1 MKHISCLA
9 MLMLV
14 ILGVGR
20 IATAANPFF
29 LKNGDRVCFYGYSI
43 TAQRYYT
50 TDVETY
56 VLTHYPKLK
65 VKFVNSGIGGDR
77 VTGGWAGPIDL
88 RLKRDVFPFKPN
100 VIVYLLGQNDAGY
113 KPYSKR
119 TFDIYRRGLK
129 HILDSLRS
137 HLPNV
142 RIVLINSS
150 PWDDITHPPGFML
163 DPKAKGSYNDVLIRY
178 GQYNQQLAKRDHFF
192 GVDFNAPL
200 VAVLKKAV
208 KINLKLARMIIP
220 GRIHPSAAGHLVMAQ
235 TLLKAWGAPSTI
247 TSVRINAEDKQ
258 VVKSANTAVSGVAD
272 AHGTLSWRQMDGSLP
287 MPIMSLHD
295 KWPLFAPQGLWPA
308 RTPNFKYTNPVTALV
323 VKECGFY
330 HALDR
335 ETLRVTHLSAPKYQL
350 RIDGQPVGT
359 FSSMD
364 LAHGIN
370 LARFATPMMTQAYR
384 VLALAWQRTEVR
396 FAGWQQVQLPM
407 ANIFHRPTFF
417 HAPRGP
423 IFPVDTQSNP
433 AARMAVQKIMR
444 GFSALEHVV
453 AAAERQAAQPVMHH
467 YTLVPMGG

>member
-1 MKHISCLA
+1 MKHISGFA
-9 MLMLV
+9 ILMMV

-20 IATAANPFF
+20 VASAGHPFF

-56 VLTHYPKLK
+56 VLTHYPDLK
-65 VKFVNSGIGGDR
+65 VTFVNSGVGGDR

-113 KPYSKR
+113 KPYAKPA
-119 TFDIYRRGLK
+119 FDIYRRGLS
-129 HILDSLRS
+129 HILHSLRS
-137 HLPNV
+137 HLPKV
-142 RIVLINSS
+142 RIVLINST
-150 PWDDITHPPGFML
+150 PWDDFTHPPGFML

-178 GQYNQQLAKRDHFF
+178 GQYNRQLAKRDHLFL
-192 GVDFNAPL
+192 VDFNAPL

-208 KINLKLARMIIP
+208 KVNLNLARMIIP

-235 TLLKAWGAPSTI
+235 TLLKAWGAPATV
-247 TSVRINAEDKQ
+247 TSVRINAEDKR
-258 VVKSANTAVSGVAD
+258 VGKSVNTTVSGVAD
-272 AHGTLSWRQMDGSLP
+272 THGTLSWRQMDGSLP

-295 KWPLFAPQGLWPA
+295 KWPLFAPKRLWPA
-308 RTPNFKYTNPVTALV
+308 RTPNYKYTNPVTALV

-335 ETLRVTHLSAPKYQL
+335 ETLRVTHLGASNYQL
-350 RIDGQPVGT
+350 RIDGQAVGT
-359 FSSMD
+359 FSSTD

-370 LARFATPMMTQAYR
+370 LATLSTPMMTQAYR

-396 FAGWQQVQLPM
+396 FAGWRQVQLPM

-417 HAPRGP
+417 HAPKGP
-423 IFPVDTQSNP
+423 IFPVDTESNS
-433 AARMAVQKIMR
+433 AARTAVQKIMS
-444 GFSALEHVV
+444 GFSALERVV
-453 AAAERQAAQPVMHH
+453 AHAERQAAQPVAHQ
-467 YTLVPMGG
+467 YTLVPISG

>member
-1 MKHISCLA
+1 MKNISGLA
-9 MLMLV
+9 VLMLV

-20 IATAANPFF
+20 IAPAANPFF

-56 VLTHYPKLK
+56 ILTHYPKLK

-113 KPYSKR
+113 KPYSKP
-119 TFDIYRRGLK
+119 TFDIYRRGLA
-129 HILDSLRS
+129 HILRSLRS

-142 RIVLINSS
+142 RIVLINST
-150 PWDDITHPPGFML
+150 PWDDFTHSPGFML
-163 DPKAKGSYNDVLIRY
+163 DRKAKGSYNDVLIRY
-178 GQYNQQLAKRDHFF
+178 GQYNQQLAKRDHLFL
-192 GVDFNAPL
+192 VDFNAPL

-208 KINLKLARMIIP
+208 KVNLKLARMIIP

-235 TLLKAWGAPSTI
+235 TLLKAWGAPATV
-247 TSVRINAEDKQ
+247 TSVGINAADKH
-258 VVKSANTAVSGVAD
+258 VGKSVNTTVSAIAD
-272 AHGTLSWRQMDGSLP
+272 TRGTLSWRQLDGSLP

-295 KWPLFAPQGLWPA
+295 KWPLFAPQRLWPA
-308 RTPNFKYTNPVTALV
+308 RTPNYKYTNPVTALV
-323 VKECGFY
+323 IKECGFY

-350 RIDGQPVGT
+350 RIDGRAVGT
-359 FSSMD
+359 FSSTD

-370 LARFATPMMTQAYR
+370 LARFVTPMMTQAYR

-396 FAGWQQVQLPM
+396 FTGWQQVQLPM

-423 IFPVDTQSNP
+423 IFPVDTESNP
-433 AARMAVQKIMR
+433 AAHAAVQKIMR
-444 GFSALEHVV
+444 GFSALERVV
-453 AAAERQAAQPVMHH
+453 AHAERQAAQPVPHH
-467 YTLVPMGG
+467 YTLVPMNS